1 MALRAYLRVLRER
14 WLMIIAFVLVATG
27 FALLITQLT
36 PKSYEAT
43 AEVLVSSNS
52 SDQSTAA
59 TGNVL
64 VTLQVTTYARVID
77 SPEVFKYV
85 QTDLHLGLPNSALQD
100 KLSASALSGVAVIEV
115 HATDGSASRA
125 ASLATSAANG
135 LIATVKGI
143 TDSVNLFLIH
153 PADQPGSPASPKP
166 LLNIALGALLGLLV
180 GVALAVARDILD
192 NRIKDPESLG
202 KVADAPLMGVIVEDP
217 WTERHAIA
225 TRAGNRNIRAENFR
239 QLRANLQFANVD
251 EHPRVIAVTSSVPE
265 EGKTT
270 VAINLAST
278 LAEAGFSVCLVDAD
292 LRRPTVAKVLGL
304 VSPVGLTSVLI
315 QQIQLSDALQ
325 HAGSTLYVLA
335 SGPTPPNPSE
345 VLASS
350 YVRDVI
356 RSLLESVDYVVI
368 DTAPLL
374 PVADGSEVA
383 ALADGTLL
391 VARHGITTDTNV
403 QRSVQALRRVDA
415 KLIGVVLNRMPIRRN
430 NREYGYTYYRTE
442 EPARSLQ
449 QGKGDDGRRRARRS
463 ATATTDATREG
474 NRT

>member
-1 MALRAYLRVLRER
+1 VLRER
-14 WLMIIAFVLVATG
+14 WLLVVSFMLVATG
-27 FALLITQLT
+27 IALLITELT
-36 PKSYEAT
+36 PKEYTAT
-43 AEVLVSSNS
+43 AQVLVSATPS
-52 SDQSTAA
+52 SDPAQQ
-59 TGNVL
+59 GVNNVY
-64 VTLQVTTYARVID
+64 TQLQVATYAKVID
-77 SPEVFKYV
+77 APQVLKYI
-85 QTDLHLGLPNSALQD
+85 QTDLHLGLPDSTLKG
-100 KLSASALSGVAVIEV
+100 KLSASALTGVSIVEV
-115 HATDGSASRA
+115 HANDGSAARA
-125 ASLATSAANG
+125 ANLANSAARG
-135 LIATVKGI
+135 LIATVQSYNSAVK
-143 TDSVNLFLIH
+143 LFLSG
-153 PADQPGSPASPKP
+153 PADQPSSPSSPKP

-180 GVALAVARDILD
+180 GAALAVARDILD
-192 NRIKDPESLG
+192 NRIKDPETLG
-202 KVADAPLMGVIVEDP
+202 KVADASLMGVIVEDP

-292 LRRPTVAKVLGL
+292 LRRPTIAKVLGL

-315 QQIQLSDALQ
+315 QQIALSDALQ

-356 RSLLESVDYVVI
+356 RSLLDSVDYVII

-391 VARHGITTDTNV
+391 VARHGVTTDTNV

-415 KLIGVVLNRMPIRRN
+415 KIIGVVLNRMPVRRN

-449 QGKGDDGRRRARRS
+449 QGNGDGGRRRARRS
-463 ATATTDATREG
+463 AATAETTREG

>member
-1 MALRAYLRVLRER
+1 VLRER
-14 WLMIIAFVLVATG
+14 WLLVVSFMVVATG
-27 FALLITQLT
+27 IALLITELT
-36 PKSYEAT
+36 PKSYTAT
-43 AEVLVSSNS
+43 AQVLVSATPS
-52 SDQSTAA
+52 SDQTQQSVN
-59 TGNVL
+59 NVYAQ
-64 VTLQVTTYARVID
+64 LQVATYAKVID
-77 SPEVFKYV
+77 APQVLKYI
-85 QTDLHLGLPNSALQD
+85 QTDLHLGLPDSTLKG
-100 KLSASALSGVAVIEV
+100 KLSASALTGVSIIEV
-115 HATDGSASRA
+115 HADDGSAARA
-125 ASLATSAANG
+125 ANLANSAARG
-135 LIATVKGI
+135 LIATVQSYNS
-143 TDSVNLFLIH
+143 SVKLFLSG
-153 PADQPGSPASPKP
+153 PADQPGSPSDPKP

-180 GVALAVARDILD
+180 GAALAVVRDILD
-192 NRIKDPESLG
+192 NRIKSPESLG
-202 KVADAPLMGVIVEDP
+202 KVADASLMGVIVEDP

-292 LRRPTVAKVLGL
+292 LRRPTIAKVLGL

-315 QQIQLSDALQ
+315 QQIALNDALQ

-356 RSLLESVDYVVI
+356 RSLLDSVDYVII

-391 VARHGITTDTNV
+391 VARHGVTTDTNV

-415 KLIGVVLNRMPIRRN
+415 KLIGVVLNRMPVRRN

-442 EPARSLQ
+442 EPTRSLQ
-449 QGKGDDGRRRARRS
+449 QGKGDGGRRRARRS
-463 ATATTDATREG
+463 NATVEATREG